1 MAKIR
6 ISALAKEIDVQS
18 KDVVSFLAAEG
29 ITVKAQNSIDDVVAD
44 KVRNNMKKETK
55 AKVQEKTITSD
66 AKVQENAVSP
76 DIEVRKE
83 KAVIPSDNQAKNH
96 DNSDSEA
103 SKKKK
108 SSISAVFNVQY
119 SRNSHNDNSNNRN
132 NRNNS
137 NNSNNSINSGNSS
150 SNNNN
155 NKQNHKFSSDE
166 NRKNQNRQGARHQGQ
181 NNRNASTANTYRP
194 MIKPRGGHGPIR
206 EDGTRVGEPTLE
218 EQKKQEMKSRKA
230 YSADS
235 RTTEAHVSDAHTPGA
250 HAQESHT
257 KEVHNTEV
265 RSNNNADAAKNVN
278 KMHHSNNNDEK
289 RRSDRPSQNNNT
301 KPSSNNDRKDDRK
314 FEKKDHAVDRN
325 TGKFSKHQNNQGGQ
339 ATPAQ
344 NVDKKESKPNQR
356 LGKKA
361 KKNNNRTGKP
371 ENTHFINLEKNGGK
385 KKNKA
390 PEQTKIVEEE
400 VKSIKIPDHITVRD
414 LADKMKIQ
422 PTTIIKDMFAKA
434 VILTINTD
442 LPYEKAEN
450 IALEYEIL
458 CEHEEKIDIIKEML
472 KEDDDAEDTLVE
484 RAPVVC
490 VMGHVDHGKTSLLD
504 AIRNT
509 KVTDREAGGIT
520 QAIGAYV
527 VNVNG
532 HKITFLDTPGHEAFT
547 AMRMRG
553 ASSTDIAILV
563 VAADDGVMP
572 QTVEAINHAKA
583 AGVEVIVAVNK
594 IDKPG
599 ANIERVKQELSEYEL
614 IPEDWGGSTT
624 FVPVSAKTH
633 EGIDELLE
641 MILLT
646 ADVLELK
653 ANPKRK
659 ARGLVIES
667 QLDRGKGVVATVLVQ
682 KGTLHVGDP
691 ISAGSSFGK
700 VRAMIDDNGRRV
712 KAAGP
717 STPVEIQGLNEVPNA
732 GEMFVA
738 QDSDKE
744 TRAFA
749 QAFLNE
755 EKNRLVEESR
765 SRMSLDNLFS
775 QVQSGNVKDLCI
787 IVKADVQGSVQAVRQ
802 SLEKLSN
809 EEVVVKIIHGGVGSI
824 NESDVVLASASN
836 AIIIGFNVRP
846 DAVAKDIAEREG
858 VDIHLYNVIYN
869 AIEDVERAM
878 KGMLEPIYEEKVI
891 GHGEVR
897 QIFRSSKVG
906 AIAGSFITDGTF
918 NRGCKIRLMRDGN
931 VIYDDNLSSLKRMK
945 DDVKEVREGFE
956 CGVVLD
962 GFNDIKEG
970 DTMETYI
977 MVEVP
982 R

>member
-18 KDVVSFLAAEG
+18 KDVVTFLAAEG
-29 ITVKAQNSIDDVVAD
+29 ITVKAQNSIDEDVAD
-44 KVRNNMKKETK
+44 KIRNKFKKGSDSRPTASNK
-55 AKVQEKTITSD
+55 NAAPDSDSKKDVVEKS
-66 AKVQENAVSP
+66 AEK
-76 DIEVRKE
+76 DIETQ
-83 KAVIPSDNQAKNH
+83 DNADQDK
-96 DNSDSEA
+96 SP
-103 SKKKK
+103 KKK

-119 SRNSHNDNSNNRN
+119 SRNSHNDK
-132 NRNNS
+132 
-137 NNSNNSINSGNSS
+137 
-150 SNNNN
+150 
-155 NKQNHKFSSDE
+155 NKGHKFSSNDN
-166 NRKNQNRQGARHQGQ
+166 NRKDQNRQGARHQGQ
-181 NNRNASTANTYRP
+181 NPKNAADGNPYRP

-206 EDGTRVGEPTLE
+206 EDGTRIGEPTLE
-218 EQKKQEMKSRKA
+218 EQKKQERIKAEALAREEKERKA
-230 YSADS
+230 KETVATVDSPKENVARDKHTNGIGDNTSQTRRKNDSNRPVNKDS
-235 RTTEAHVSDAHTPGA
+235 RP
-250 HAQESHT
+250 
-257 KEVHNTEV
+257 
-265 RSNNNADAAKNVN
+265 
-278 KMHHSNNNDEK
+278 NNNDNK
-289 RRSDRPSQNNNT
+289 NKGDRQMNSG
-301 KPSSNNDRKDDRK
+301 KPSFNNEKKEDRKHDRRDHEG
-314 FEKKDHAVDRN
+314 EKNGLKP
-325 TGKFSKHQNNQGGQ
+325 SKHQ
-339 ATPAQ
+339 AVPMA
-344 NVDKKESKPNQR
+344 DSEKKESKQNQKS
-356 LGKKA
+356 GKKN
-361 KKNNNRTGKP
+361 KKNNNRNDFNGKP
-371 ENTHFINLEKNGGK
+371 ESTHFINLEKNGGK
-385 KKNKA
+385 KKNRT
-390 PEQTKIVEEE
+390 PEQPKVDEEE
-400 VKSIKIPDHITVRD
+400 VQSIKIPDHITVRD

-450 IALEYEIL
+450 IALEYNIL
-458 CEHEEKIDIIKEML
+458 CEHEEKVDIIKEML
-472 KEDDDAEDTLVE
+472 KEDEDSEDTLVE

-532 HKITFLDTPGHEAFT
+532 RKITFLDTPGHEAFT

-583 AGVEVIVAVNK
+583 AGVEIIVAVNK

-633 EGIDELLE
+633 EGIDDLLE

-667 QLDRGKGVVATVLVQ
+667 QLDKGKGVVATVLVQ

-700 VRAMIDDNGRRV
+700 VRAMVDENGRRV
-712 KAAGP
+712 KSAGP

-732 GEMFVA
+732 GEIFVA
-738 QDSDKE
+738 QDTDKE
-744 TRAFA
+744 SRSFA

-755 EKNRLVEESR
+755 EKSRLVEESR

-787 IVKADVQGSVQAVRQ
+787 IVKADVQGSVEAVKQ

-846 DAVAKDIAEREG
+846 DAVAKDTAEREG
-858 VDIHLYNVIYN
+858 VDIHLYDVIYN
-869 AIEDVERAM
+869 AIEDIERAM
-878 KGMLEPIYEEKVI
+878 KGMLEPIYEEKII

-897 QIFRSSKVG
+897 QVFHSSKVG
-906 AIAGSFITDGTF
+906 VIAGSFINDGVF
-918 NRGCKIRLMRDGN
+918 QRGCKVRLTRDGN
-931 VIYDDNLSSLKRMK
+931 ILYDDTLSSLKRMK

-962 GFNDIKEG
+962 GYNDIKEG
-970 DTMETYI
+970 DTMEAYI

>member
-1 MAKIR
+1 
-6 ISALAKEIDVQS
+6 
-18 KDVVSFLAAEG
+18 
-29 ITVKAQNSIDDVVAD
+29 
-44 KVRNNMKKETK
+44 
-55 AKVQEKTITSD
+55 
-66 AKVQENAVSP
+66 
-76 DIEVRKE
+76 
-83 KAVIPSDNQAKNH
+83 
-96 DNSDSEA
+96 
-103 SKKKK
+103 
-108 SSISAVFNVQY
+108 
-119 SRNSHNDNSNNRN
+119 
-132 NRNNS
+132 
-137 NNSNNSINSGNSS
+137 
-150 SNNNN
+150 
-155 NKQNHKFSSDE
+155 
-166 NRKNQNRQGARHQGQ
+166 
-181 NNRNASTANTYRP
+181 

-230 YSADS
+230 FSADS
-235 RTTEAHVSDAHTPGA
+235 RTTEAHTSDAHTPGA
-250 HAQESHT
+250 HTQESHT
-257 KEVHNTEV
+257 KEVHNTEL
-265 RSNNNADAAKNVN
+265 RSKNNGDATKNVN
-278 KMHHSNNNDEK
+278 KMHHSNNNDDK
-289 RRSDRPSQNNNT
+289 RRSDRPSQNINA

-325 TGKFSKHQNNQGGQ
+325 TGKFSKHQNSQGSQ

-344 NVDKKESKPNQR
+344 NTDKKESKPNQK
-356 LGKKA
+356 LGKKV
-361 KKNNNRTGKP
+361 KKNNNRNNGRP
-371 ENTHFINLEKNGGK
+371 ENARFINLEKNGGK
-385 KKNKA
+385 KRNKA
-390 PEQTKIVEEE
+390 PEQTKTVEEE

-700 VRAMIDDNGRRV
+700 VRAMIDENGRRV
-712 KAAGP
+712 KSAGP

-749 QAFLNE
+749 QEFLNE

-846 DAVAKDIAEREG
+846 DATAKAIAEREG

-878 KGMLEPIYEEKVI
+878 KGMLEPIFEEKVI

-918 NRGCKIRLMRDGN
+918 KRGCKIRLMRDGN
-931 VIYDDNLSSLKRMK
+931 VLYDDTLSSLKRMK